1 VSLIKRGD
9 VWYYTFYV
17 KGRRHRRSTH
27 CKLKRDAKLVE
38 EEQRRKAELG
48 AAPGAQEDWSLGT
61 VSDLFFSAR
70 GAHKKSADDIAMRL
84 ATMVRLIGR
93 ETPVNEIGPRIIQTA
108 IQARRM
114 EKSQR
119 GRPLANATINRDLVD
134 QTLRPLLR
142 FASNNLEIPVR
153 PIIWRELRLPEPRGR
168 TRTFTAQE
176 LAAWRGHLPAWY
188 WPVFDFFVRYGVRL
202 REAFFHCDAV
212 NLEAGE
218 VLLRARKAG
227 DDHVLPLLPQD
238 VKDLATRIERARAAG
253 IATPWLRELKS
264 GRLCPVTHGG
274 FAWASR
280 KALRRAGIANARPA
294 HDLRHHAAT
303 EITRRG
309 GLKAAQMILGHASI
323 ISTQR
328 YAHPNRDDM
337 LAALGHKVFP
347 SEESV
352 QKKVYKNISLTGR
365 RHNFK
370 SGAST
375 IPPCP
380 RDPWVKRFRGC
391 SQAGWIGCR
400 RNDRGSSGKS
410 RRRRAEDRVSGS
422 VRKSVMVRLPRGA

>member
-48 AAPGAQEDWSLGT
+48 AAPGAQEDWSLGA

-70 GAHKKSADDIAMRL
+70 GVHKKSADDIAMRL

-114 EKSQR
+114 EKSRR

-168 TRTFTAQE
+168 TRTFTSQE

-380 RDPWVKRFRGC
+380 GV
-391 SQAGWIGCR
+391 AGRPDATGVSPSR
-400 RNDRGSSGKS
+400 AQGAAVVEKTGPEGGSG
-410 RRRRAEDRVSGS
+410 
-422 VRKSVMVRLPRGA
+422 